1 MRAVTILS
9 SFDGI
14 ARSAGDPPYQILLMV
29 PFVRF
34 EKRDADERDQRQDKE
49 KTKTKESEKITK
61 NDTKL
66 RIRKSHNL
74 ALWVDEIPPLKC

>member
-1 MRAVTILS
+1 LRAVTILS

-14 ARSAGDPPYQILLMV
+14 AHGAGDPPYQILLVV

-34 EKRDADERDQRQDKE
+34 EKRDPDERDQRQD

-66 RIRKSHNL
+66 RICHNF
-74 ALWVDEIPPLKC
+74 ALWVDEIPSLKC